1 MRQLIATILLAV
13 SAFTM
18 FGTVLLMALLDKV
31 YIYES
36 NTGILIFELI
46 LFGGFLIF
54 SFWNLLKV
62 VRR

>member
-1 MRQLIATILLAV
+1 MRQLIAALLLFLLTLGIFVILLV
-13 SAFTM
+13 M
-18 FGTVLLMALLDKV
+18 GLLDKV

-36 NTGILIFELI
+36 NTNILIFEST